1 MRDNTGRHLTDHDV
15 QLFFDAAEKLRE
27 AAERDGEKA
36 QKATAALASFVNQMS
51 ARLQKLENDVSYKIN
66 RSAETTADRAA
77 ELLSVK
83 FQQANEAAK
92 IATEQYKEAE
102 KKLNIRIWL
111 YFLCP
116 QIVMMLVFI
125 ASIFFLVTS
134 LDEIQQRRAEL
145 SYLNEQIK
153 NSRLTWITCDGDKKC
168 FRTDE
173 RGHGGK
179 LYTNDRDGST
189 WRLPWTE

>member
-1 MRDNTGRHLTDHDV
+1 MKDNMERRLTDRDV

-27 AAERDGEKA
+27 AAERDGDKA
-36 QKATAALASFVNQMS
+36 REATAALESFVKSMS
-51 ARLQKLENDVSYKIN
+51 IRLQNLEKGVSHKIAD
-66 RSAETTADRAA
+66 SAETTANRAA
-77 ELLSVK
+77 ELLSAK
-83 FQQANEAAK
+83 FRQANDAAK
-92 IATEQYKEAE
+92 IATEQYQEAE

-153 NSRLTWITCDGDKKC
+153 NSRLTWTTCDGDKKC

-173 RGHGGK
+173 RGYTGK
-179 LYTNDRDGST
+179 LYTNERDGST
-189 WRLPWTE
+189 WRIPWTE

>member
-1 MRDNTGRHLTDHDV
+1 MKDNMERHLTDRDV

-36 QKATAALASFVNQMS
+36 QKATAALASFVNQMN
-51 ARLQKLENDVSYKIN
+51 ARLQTLENDVSYKIN

-83 FQQANEAAK
+83 FQQANDAAK
-92 IATEQYKEAE
+92 IATEQYKEAA
-102 KKLNIRIWL
+102 KKLNIRSWL
-111 YFLCP
+111 YILGP

-125 ASIFFLVTS
+125 ASIVFLMPSV
-134 LDEIQQRRAEL
+134 DEIQQRRAEL
-145 SYLNEQIK
+145 SSLNEQIK
-153 NSRLTWITCDGDKKC
+153 SSRLTWTMCDGDKKC

-173 RGHGGK
+173 LDNGGK
-179 LYTNDRDGST
+179 PYIGQRDGST
-189 WRLPWTE
+189 WRIPWTE